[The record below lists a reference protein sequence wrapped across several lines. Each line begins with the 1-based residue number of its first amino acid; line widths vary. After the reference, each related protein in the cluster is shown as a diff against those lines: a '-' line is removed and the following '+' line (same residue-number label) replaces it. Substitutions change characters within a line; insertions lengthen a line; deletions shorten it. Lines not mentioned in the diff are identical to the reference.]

1 MEKKGSGV
9 TYYSQSHSDEMQ
21 LFKGGL
27 RAPTSGQ
34 IRLEL
39 GKDLVDNHHENME
52 YERGVIMH
60 SRNPANK
67 LLNFHYLYGGVQKY
81 WFQRYLYQN
90 TYKRFLRLVWVP
102 SLIVFAAELIGM
114 RMYDNNAYDYFYFSE

>member
-1 MEKKGSGV
+1 MEKQGSGV
-9 TYYSQSHSDEMQ
+9 TYYSSSHSDEMQ

-27 RAPTSGQ
+27 RAPTKGQ

-39 GKDLVDNHHENME
+39 GKDLADNHHDTLE

-67 LLNFHYLYGGVQKY
+67 LLNFHYLYGGTKKY
-81 WFQRYLYQN
+81 FFQRYLYQN
-90 TYKRFLRLVWVP
+90 AYKRVARLVWAP
-102 SLIVFAAELIGM
+102 SLVFFSVQLIAM
-114 RMYDNNAYDYFYFSE
+114 RMYDNAAYDYFYFSD